1 MSNKAAP
8 EIKYDVFVSFRGQDI
23 RDGFLSHLIDTFER
37 KKINF
42 FVDYNLEKGDEIW
55 PSLVGAIRGSLILLV
70 IFSPDYASSCW
81 CLEELVKI
89 LECREEY
96 GRIVIPVFYHIQPT
110 HVRHQ
115 LGSYAE
121 AFAVHGRKQ
130 MMKVQHWRHALNKSA
145 DLAGIDSS
153 KFPNDAAVLNE
164 IVDLVLKRLV
174 KPHVISKGLVGIEEK
189 ITTVE
194 SWIRKEPK
202 DNLLIGIWGMGGIGK
217 TTLAEEIFNKLQ
229 YEYEGCYFLA
239 NEREESKNHGII
251 SLKKRIFSGLLRLR
265 YDDVEIYTENSLPDN
280 ILRRIGHMKVL
291 IVLDDVSDSDHLG
304 KLLGTLDNFGSG
316 SRILVTTRDEQVLKA
331 KKVKKTYHLTEL
343 SFDKTLELF
352 NLNAFNQSDRQKEYY
367 ELSLRVVNYA
377 KGIPLVVKVL
387 AGLLHGKNKEEWE
400 SLLDKLKK
408 IPPTKVYEV
417 MKLSYDG
424 LDRKEQQIFLDLAC
438 FFLRSN
444 IMVNTCELKSL
455 LKDTESD
462 NSVFYALERLKD
474 KALITISE
482 DNYVSMHDSLQEM
495 AWEIIRRES
504 SIAGSHSR
512 LWDSDDIA
520 EALKNG
526 KNTEDIRSL
535 QIDMRNLKKQK
546 LSHDI
551 FTNMSKLQFLK
562 ISGKYNDDLLNILA
576 EGLQFLETELRFLY
590 WDYYPLKSLPEN
602 FIAKRLVILEFPFG
616 RMKKLWDG
624 VQNLVNLKKV
634 DLTSSNKLE
643 ELPDLSGA
651 TNLEE
656 LKLGGC
662 SMLTSVHP
670 SIFSLPKLKKLFLIN
685 CKSLT
690 IVTSDSKLCS
700 LSHLYLLFCEN
711 LREFSLISDNMK
723 ELRLGWTN
731 VRALPSSFGYQSK
744 LKSLDLRRSKIEKLP
759 SSINNL
765 TQLLHLDI
773 RYCRELQTIP
783 ELPMFLEILDA
794 ECCTSLQTLPE
805 LPRFLKTLNIRE
817 CKSLL
822 TLPVLPLF
830 LKTLDASECISL
842 KTVLLSPSTA
852 VEQLKENSKRIL
864 FWNCLNLNIYSLAA
878 IGQNAQ
884 TNVMKFA
891 GQHLSTPNHH
901 HVENYSDYKD
911 NYGSYQAV
919 YAYPASNVPPWLEY
933 KTRNDYIIIDL
944 SSAPPSPLLGFI
956 FGFVFG
962 ESTDMNERREVN
974 ITISDVKGKGKRET
988 NRVRMYID
996 YGIGKIISDQV
1007 CVIYDQRCSDFLKRR
1022 AENQTSFIIQVTI
1035 QAQWAV
1041 DPGLKEFGVS
1051 PISTLTYKSF
1061 IDIEEMEL
1069 HDSD

>member
-1 MSNKAAP
+1 
-8 EIKYDVFVSFRGQDI
+8 
-23 RDGFLSHLIDTFER
+23 
-37 KKINF
+37 
-42 FVDYNLEKGDEIW
+42 
-55 PSLVGAIRGSLILLV
+55 
-70 IFSPDYASSCW
+70 
-81 CLEELVKI
+81 
-89 LECREEY
+89 
-96 GRIVIPVFYHIQPT
+96 
-110 HVRHQ
+110 
-115 LGSYAE
+115 
-121 AFAVHGRKQ
+121 
-130 MMKVQHWRHALNKSA
+130 
-145 DLAGIDSS
+145 
-153 KFPNDAAVLNE
+153 
-164 IVDLVLKRLV
+164 
-174 KPHVISKGLVGIEEK
+174 
-189 ITTVE
+189 
-194 SWIRKEPK
+194 
-202 DNLLIGIWGMGGIGK
+202 
-217 TTLAEEIFNKLQ
+217 
-229 YEYEGCYFLA
+229 
-239 NEREESKNHGII
+239 
-251 SLKKRIFSGLLRLR
+251 
-265 YDDVEIYTENSLPDN
+265 
-280 ILRRIGHMKVL
+280 
-291 IVLDDVSDSDHLG
+291 
-304 KLLGTLDNFGSG
+304 
-316 SRILVTTRDEQVLKA
+316 
-331 KKVKKTYHLTEL
+331 
-343 SFDKTLELF
+343 
-352 NLNAFNQSDRQKEYY
+352 
-367 ELSLRVVNYA
+367 
-377 KGIPLVVKVL
+377 
-387 AGLLHGKNKEEWE
+387 
-400 SLLDKLKK
+400 
-408 IPPTKVYEV
+408 
-417 MKLSYDG
+417 
-424 LDRKEQQIFLDLAC
+424 
-438 FFLRSN
+438 
-444 IMVNTCELKSL
+444 
-455 LKDTESD
+455 
-462 NSVFYALERLKD
+462 
-474 KALITISE
+474 
-482 DNYVSMHDSLQEM
+482 
-495 AWEIIRRES
+495 
-504 SIAGSHSR
+504 
-512 LWDSDDIA
+512 
-520 EALKNG
+520 
-526 KNTEDIRSL
+526 
-535 QIDMRNLKKQK
+535 MRNLKKQK

-602 FIAKRLVILEFPFG
+602 FIARRLVILEFPFG

-670 SIFSLPKLKKLFLIN
+670 SIFSLPKLEKLFLIN

>member
-1 MSNKAAP
+1 MS
-8 EIKYDVFVSFRGQDI
+8 
-23 RDGFLSHLIDTFER
+23 
-37 KKINF
+37 
-42 FVDYNLEKGDEIW
+42 
-55 PSLVGAIRGSLILLV
+55 
-70 IFSPDYASSCW
+70 
-81 CLEELVKI
+81 
-89 LECREEY
+89 
-96 GRIVIPVFYHIQPT
+96 
-110 HVRHQ
+110 
-115 LGSYAE
+115 
-121 AFAVHGRKQ
+121 
-130 MMKVQHWRHALNKSA
+130 
-145 DLAGIDSS
+145 
-153 KFPNDAAVLNE
+153 
-164 IVDLVLKRLV
+164 
-174 KPHVISKGLVGIEEK
+174 
-189 ITTVE
+189 
-194 SWIRKEPK
+194 
-202 DNLLIGIWGMGGIGK
+202 
-217 TTLAEEIFNKLQ
+217 
-229 YEYEGCYFLA
+229 
-239 NEREESKNHGII
+239 
-251 SLKKRIFSGLLRLR
+251 
-265 YDDVEIYTENSLPDN
+265 
-280 ILRRIGHMKVL
+280 
-291 IVLDDVSDSDHLG
+291 
-304 KLLGTLDNFGSG
+304 
-316 SRILVTTRDEQVLKA
+316 
-331 KKVKKTYHLTEL
+331 
-343 SFDKTLELF
+343 
-352 NLNAFNQSDRQKEYY
+352 
-367 ELSLRVVNYA
+367 
-377 KGIPLVVKVL
+377 
-387 AGLLHGKNKEEWE
+387 
-400 SLLDKLKK
+400 
-408 IPPTKVYEV
+408 
-417 MKLSYDG
+417 
-424 LDRKEQQIFLDLAC
+424 
-438 FFLRSN
+438 RS
-444 IMVNTCELKSL
+444 
-455 LKDTESD
+455 
-462 NSVFYALERLKD
+462 
-474 KALITISE
+474 
-482 DNYVSMHDSLQEM
+482 
-495 AWEIIRRES
+495 
-504 SIAGSHSR
+504 
-512 LWDSDDIA
+512 
-520 EALKNG
+520 
-526 KNTEDIRSL
+526 
-535 QIDMRNLKKQK
+535 
-546 LSHDI
+546 
-551 FTNMSKLQFLK
+551 QFLE
-562 ISGKYNDDLLNILA
+562 ISGEYNDDLFDQLCILA
-576 EGLQFLETELRFLY
+576 EGLQFLAIELRFFY

-602 FIAKRLVILEFPFG
+602 FIARRLVILEFPFG

-624 VQNLVNLKKV
+624 VQVNMSALVSLLQFSVNSRNTILSNLADVISSFCFIILQNLVNLKKV

-670 SIFSLPKLKKLFLIN
+670 SIFSLPKLEKLFLIN